1 MAGFRGTQRV
11 SVGAGMTVAFALLAA
26 CGGSAP
32 APVPAQPSEPRHET
46 VRVGDVTVRA
56 NTLRTT
62 DLDEAVAARYG
73 IARDPGTVLLLVGV
87 RRGDAADETP
97 IPAQVTATVTDL
109 RGQRSPVEM
118 RALHG
123 NDPSGEAVLDYFAV
137 VEASPPDTLRFDLD
151 IAWPGGPGATLR
163 VEHELRPD

>member
-46 VRVGDVTVRA
+46 VRVGNVTVRA

-62 DLDEAVAARYG
+62 D
-73 IARDPGTVLLLVGV
+73 
-87 RRGDAADETP
+87 
-97 IPAQVTATVTDL
+97 
-109 RGQRSPVEM
+109 
-118 RALHG
+118 
-123 NDPSGEAVLDYFAV
+123 LDYFAV

>member
-32 APVPAQPSEPRHET
+32 APVPAQPSDPRHET
-46 VRVGDVTVRA
+46 VRVG
-56 NTLRTT
+56 TT

-87 RRGDAADETP
+87 RRGDDADETP